1 MESNDADGQKKRQRK
16 RERESERQIER
27 LGAPVALV
35 ISNSHIAG
43 TDAFVSPLLSD
54 QDKFIQIVFQQN
66 ILDLLEWIYFD
77 ARCIYIYI
85 FAEYNW
91 ALKNRRL
98 KQNVSVHKKKDA
110 SPSTQSTSSA
120 KHIYTIQR
128 HRYHSHLHHC
138 EESVTPGFGAS
149 H

>member
-66 ILDLLEWIYFD
+66 ILNILDLLEWIYFD
-77 ARCIYIYI
+77 ARCIYIY
-85 FAEYNW
+85 F
-91 ALKNRRL
+91 
-98 KQNVSVHKKKDA
+98 
-110 SPSTQSTSSA
+110 
-120 KHIYTIQR
+120 
-128 HRYHSHLHHC
+128 C
-138 EESVTPGFGAS
+138 
-149 H
+149 